1 MITVGLTGG
10 IGSGKTTV
18 AKRFKD
24 LGVPV
29 YITDEASKE
38 ILATDLDVRNK
49 IKILLGDDAFVNK
62 DDTEIPDKAYIAS
75 RVFRDKV
82 LLKGLNAIM
91 HPAVR
96 KDFHTWLSKQRS
108 KYVIYEAA
116 ILLESGGYDLCDY
129 IIMVTAPLETRM
141 QRVMSRDKVAMQD
154 VRARMDN
161 QWSERKKLDY
171 AHFVIV
177 NEDIHKLPVQINR
190 IHEILLK

>member
-29 YITDEASKE
+29 YIADEASKE
-38 ILATDLDVRNK
+38 ILATDLNVRNE
-49 IKILLGDDAFVNK
+49 IKMLLGEDAFVKN
-62 DDTEIPDKAYIAS
+62 DDTEIPDKAYIAL
-75 RVFRDKV
+75 RVFQDKA
-82 LLKGLNAIM
+82 LLKGLIAIL

-96 KDFHTWLSKQRS
+96 KDFHTWLSKQHS
-108 KYVIYEAA
+108 TYVIYEAA

-177 NEDIHKLPVQINR
+177 NEDIHKLPMQINR

>member
-18 AKRFKD
+18 AKRYKD

-29 YITDEASKE
+29 YIADEASKE
-38 ILATDLDVRNK
+38 ILATDLDARNK
-49 IKILLGDDAFVNK
+49 IKILLGDGAFIKIDNA
-62 DDTEIPDKAYIAS
+62 EIPDKAYIAS
-75 RVFRDKV
+75 SVFQDKS

-91 HPAVR
+91 HPVVR
-96 KDFHTWLSKQRS
+96 KDFHRWLSTQHS
-108 KYVIYEAA
+108 TYVIYEAA

-129 IIMVTAPLETRM
+129 IIMVTAPLDTRM

-161 QWSERKKLDY
+161 QWSEQKKLDY

-177 NEDIHKLPVQINR
+177 NEDIHKLDVQINR
-190 IHEILLK
+190 IHQILLK